1 MFAQP
6 SRANLS
12 RPMSVPPGSPRQTA
26 GGGFGGKGGGGSSQ
40 VSGSPGKGGGG
51 RPMQAFGNIN
61 KMNTDIGSSGQGQYQ
76 RPMADMFS
84 GGSSMVDK
92 LKATHN
98 ASAASGMPNSGSIDR
113 TGTLTSLPYMGSPNA
128 GQAAIQ
134 NAVGPTGG
142 IASQLYA
149 PNLTVADVQRAQPMG
164 QMLPP
169 SQPSPQT
176 LTPLPGFQ
184 PQQAMP
190 SPQTLTP
197 MPGFQPQQAM
207 PSPQIPQL
215 PAGLMQRLQSF
226 GGF

>member
-84 GGSSMVDK
+84 ASSNMFDR
-92 LKATHN
+92 LN
-98 ASAASGMPNSGSIDR
+98 ASAASGVPPS
-113 TGTLTSLPYMGSPNA
+113 A
-128 GQAAIQ
+128 GQAAGDIR
-134 NAVGPTGG
+134 
-142 IASQLYA
+142 SQLYA
-149 PNLTVADVQRAQPMG
+149 PNLTAADVQRAQPMG

-169 SQPSPQT
+169 SQPN
-176 LTPLPGFQ
+176 
-184 PQQAMP
+184 
-190 SPQTLTP
+190 PQTLTP
-197 MPGFQPQQAM
+197 MPGFQPQQAIAP

-215 PAGLMQRLQSF
+215 PAGLMQRLHF